1 MPNGASAAVNPAPVS
16 TVGCRSHRESRVASN
31 GVHDRNR
38 GSQMLMVFGLGAL
51 LGVMATALWMQH
63 IQTQSTETVVAGA
76 ATADEPPDLATSDA
90 IAPSTLVRRDGM
102 YLVGTDLAP
111 GRYVTRGTGAACY
124 FAVTSDLSGSL
135 RSVVTTYFGD
145 AFGRRVELAV
155 GQYFETDE
163 CGRWTREAV
172 RSPEQDQ

>member
-1 MPNGASAAVNPAPVS
+1 M
-16 TVGCRSHRESRVASN
+16 
-31 GVHDRNR
+31 HDRNR
-38 GSQMLMVFGLGAL
+38 VLRMLTVFGVGVL
-51 LGVMATALWMQH
+51 LGVTATAVWLQRT
-63 IQTQSTETVVAGA
+63 QTASTETVVAGA
-76 ATADEPPDLATSDA
+76 AADEPPDLATSDA
-90 IAPSTLVRRDGM
+90 TAPSTFVRRDGM
-102 YLVGTDLAP
+102 YLVGSDLAP

-145 AFGRRVELAV
+145 AFGRRVELAD

-172 RSPEQDQ
+172 PTAEEDQ